1 MATSWTSFSIETFS
15 ERAVVVFVAILA
27 VALASIGPKA
37 INLIRLA
44 SIPYVG
50 SEFGS
55 EEKRRVAYLQGARN
69 LYYAGYEKVR
79 NGLFCEDNRMD

>member
-1 MATSWTSFSIETFS
+1 MATSWTSFPIETFS
-15 ERAVVVFVAILA
+15 ERAAIVLVAILA
-27 VALASIGPKA
+27 VALASVGPTV
-37 INLIRLA
+37 ISLVRLA

-55 EEKRRVAYLQGARN
+55 EDKRRVAYLQGARN

-79 NGLFCEDNRMD
+79 NGPSCK